1 MNWKRILNF
10 GKDQALGLDIGS
22 SWVKIIR
29 LRREG
34 TGYAVTAAGIAEI
47 LQSKEE
53 GQDDRMETIRAIR
66 KCVESCGVRTKLAV
80 CGVCG
85 PEVAVREFEFPS
97 LPAEEIEG
105 AVLLEAS
112 QVCPFNVEEGIVDYQ
127 LTAEEQG
134 KTRGVLVA
142 ATNSLVRNTV
152 QIAKDACLNSI
163 LMDVDGL
170 ALLNCLSECVQ
181 PEEVRTTAVLNVGAS
196 HTTLAVMGDDGR
208 PFIRDMT
215 YAGNHIIDR
224 IATEKAMAP
233 ETVRGL
239 LFGDSGQNAP
249 EFGASLERGSEQLI
263 GGVATTSRYYKT
275 QAKSAAFD
283 KLLVCGGFALA
294 NGFVGML
301 NRRLAV
307 EAVLWNPF
315 ETIRH
320 DMDDAQ
326 EAILEK
332 NGPALVVAAG
342 LAMRSV

>member
-22 SWVKIIR
+22 SWVKVVR

-34 TGYAVTAAGIAEI
+34 AGYCVTAAGIAEI
-47 LQSKEE
+47 SQSKEE
-53 GQDDRMETIRAIR
+53 GQDNRMETIRAIR
-66 KCVESCGVRTKLAV
+66 RCVESSGVRTKLAV

-97 LPAEEIEG
+97 LPADEVAG

-112 QVCPFNVEEGIVDYQ
+112 QVCPFNVEEGTVDYQ
-127 LTAEEQG
+127 LTAEEEG

-152 QIAKDACLNSI
+152 QLAKDACLNSI

-170 ALLNCLSECVQ
+170 ALLNCLSKCVQ

-196 HTTLAVMGDDGR
+196 HTTLAVMGEDGR

-215 YAGNHIIDR
+215 YAGNDIIER
-224 IATEKAMAP
+224 IATDRTMAP
-233 ETVRGL
+233 ETVREV
-239 LFGDSGQNAP
+239 LFGDSGQ
-249 EFGASLERGSEQLI
+249 EVSELGASLERGSEQLI
-263 GGVATTSRYYKT
+263 AGVATTSRYYKT

-283 KLLVCGGFALA
+283 KLLVCGGFAPA
-294 NGFVGML
+294 NGFVDML

-315 ETIRH
+315 DTIRH
-320 DMDDAQ
+320 DVDDAQ
-326 EAILEK
+326 EVILEK
-332 NGPALVVAAG
+332 NGPAMVVAAG
-342 LAMRSV
+342 LAMRAV